1 MNKKVNWEYVA
12 SVEKAIAEKYGKDA
26 VQDFRSC
33 WDEEKEKEYLAQ
45 LKEASYK
52 EKSVEKEKINIDGVL
67 ISKKVNERKYDR
79 TCPVCKTYSFSM
91 KDDLYMNR
99 FRCCQKC
106 YYDFVHD
113 REERWY
119 TGWRPSDERI
129 QEVLK
134 RRKKQHGKY

>member
-1 MNKKVNWEYVA
+1 MNKKVDWEYVA
-12 SVEKAIAEKYGKDA
+12 SVEKSIAEKYGKDA

-52 EKSVEKEKINIDGVL
+52 EKSLEKEKINIDGVL
-67 ISKKVNERKYDR
+67 ISKKVNERKDDR

-99 FRCCQKC
+99 FKCCYEC
-106 YYDFVHD
+106 YIDFVED
-113 REERWY
+113 REDRWKE
-119 TGWRPSDERI
+119 GWRPDDERI
-129 QEVLK
+129 QFGLK
-134 RRKKQHGKY
+134 RRKQNG